1 MSDSFFKNRQV
12 QSKQIK
18 DGQVLSLSQFLSK
31 LPLFCIG
38 LPKRIQGA
46 YLASRKAGDYPAGIG
61 VCLEQSAKRNP
72 DGLALIFE
80 DSQYTYRELN
90 SWANRM
96 AHSFKD
102 LGVKKGDVLAVFIEN
117 RPELLVCIAA
127 LTKIGG
133 VAALINTSLRGA
145 ALRHSLTVVDAQ
157 RIIVGAELFDAL
169 IPEDDILPQG
179 KAFRLFL
186 PDIDTCQVA
195 DSYKLP
201 ANFTD
206 LAALQ
211 KINSSVNPA
220 CTFLARPQDASCYF
234 YTSGTTGLPK
244 AAVMTNG
251 RFMKA
256 YGGAGLACLQ
266 LSKKDRAYVTLPFYH
281 GTALAIAWGSILA
294 GDACLIM
301 SRKFS
306 ASEFWHDVR
315 RTKATAFCYV
325 GELCRYLLA
334 QPESADDKNHQI
346 KMMFGNGLRPN
357 LWKPFKKRFGV
368 NKVMEFYG
376 SSEGNIGFLNL
387 FNHDCTVGCT
397 SVPYA
402 IVEYNIENDTP
413 VRHSDGFMRRVAK
426 GESGLLLGEIT
437 DKTPFDGYTDPQK
450 TEEKILRNVFRNG
463 DAWFDSGDLMRDQG
477 FKHVQFVDR
486 LGDTFRWKGE
496 NVSTTEVE
504 NCISQYESVSDV
516 IVYGVEVP
524 ETNGKAGM
532 AAIWLKQGESFH
544 PQNFYHYV
552 RSVLPSYATPL
563 FVRIAK
569 EAMET
574 TGTFKYKKTDL
585 KKQAFD
591 IDQLS
596 DSVWV
601 CLPKT
606 KTFEKID
613 KPLLMKIQAAGF
625 SF

>member
-1 MSDSFFKNRQV
+1 MTHT
-12 QSKQIK
+12 QSQ
-18 DGQVLSLSQFLSK
+18 DGQVLSASQFLSK
-31 LPLFCIG
+31 LPLFCVG

-61 VCLEQSAKRNP
+61 VYLEQSAKRNP
-72 DGLALIFE
+72 EGLAVIFE
-80 DSQYTYRELN
+80 DKEYTYRELN
-90 SWANRM
+90 AWTNRV
-96 AHSFKD
+96 AHSLVD
-102 LGVKKGDVLAVFIEN
+102 LGVQKGNVVAVLLEN

-127 LTKIGG
+127 LTKIGA
-133 VAALINTSLRGA
+133 VAALINTGLRGA
-145 ALRHSLTVVDAQ
+145 ALRHSLTVVDA
-157 RIIVGAELFDAL
+157 RRVIVGAELSDVL
-169 IPEDDILPQG
+169 IAENDIVPKEDN
-179 KAFRLFL
+179 ARLFL
-186 PDIDTCQVA
+186 PDTSQQHTLKDAVPDQFI
-195 DSYKLP
+195 
-201 ANFTD
+201 D

-211 KINSSVNPA
+211 GTYSSVNPNQ
-220 CTFLARPQDASCYF
+220 TSLARPWDPSCYF

-266 LSKKDRAYVTLPFYH
+266 LTKKDRVYVTLPFYH
-281 GTALAIAWGSILA
+281 ATALAIAWGSILA

-306 ASEFWHDVR
+306 ASEFWKDVR
-315 RTKATAFCYV
+315 RTQATAFGYV

-334 QPESADDKNHQI
+334 QPESEDDRTHQV

-357 LWKPFKKRFGV
+357 LWKPFKQRFGV
-368 NKVMEFYG
+368 SKVMEFYG

-397 SVPYA
+397 TVPYA
-402 IVEYNIENDTP
+402 IVHYDVELDMP
-413 VRHSDGFMRRVAK
+413 VRHADGFMRRVMK

-437 DKTPFDGYTDPQK
+437 DKTPFDGYTDPEK
-450 TEEKILRNVFRNG
+450 TQEKILRNVFSDG
-463 DAWFDSGDLMRDQG
+463 DAWFNSGDLMRDQG

-504 NCISQYESVSDV
+504 NCISQFGSISDV

-524 ETNGKAGM
+524 ETNGRAGM
-532 AAIWLKQGESFH
+532 AAIWLKDGALFNPHE
-544 PQNFYHYV
+544 FYQYM
-552 RSVLPSYATPL
+552 RSVLPAYATPL

-591 IDQLS
+591 ISQLK
-596 DSVWV
+596 DEVWV
-601 CLPKT
+601 CLPKENA
-606 KTFEKID
+606 FQKID
-613 KPLLMKIQAAGF
+613 QTLLKKINAAEY

>member
-1 MSDSFFKNRQV
+1 MSDSTL
-12 QSKQIK
+12 K
-18 DGQVLSLSQFLSK
+18 DHHVLSLSQFLYK
-31 LPLFCIG
+31 LPVFFVG

-46 YLASRKAGDYPAGIG
+46 YMASRKSGDYPAGIG

-72 DGLALIFE
+72 NGLAIIFE
-80 DSQYTYRELN
+80 NTQFTYRELN
-90 SWANRM
+90 AWVNRM
-96 AHSFKD
+96 AHTFQD
-102 LGVKKGDVLAVFIEN
+102 LGVKKGEVLAVFIEN
-117 RPELLVCIAA
+117 RTELLVCIAA

-133 VAALINTSLRGA
+133 VSALINTSQRGA
-145 ALRHSLTVVDAQ
+145 ALRHSLSVVKAK
-157 RIIVGAELFDAL
+157 RVIVGAELFDVL
-169 IPEDDILPQG
+169 MSENEILPQD
-179 KAFRLFL
+179 KDSRLFL
-186 PDIDTCQVA
+186 PDIDTCRVV
-195 DSYKLP
+195 DSYHVP
-201 ANFTD
+201 TNFTD
-206 LAALQ
+206 LALLQ
-211 KINSSVNPA
+211 KNNAYVNPA
-220 CTFLARPQDASCYF
+220 STLDARPYDASCFF

-266 LSKKDRAYVTLPFYH
+266 LNKKDRAYVTLPFYH

-306 ASEFWHDVR
+306 ASEFWNDVR

-334 QPESADDKNHQI
+334 QPESENDRNNNVS
-346 KMMFGNGLRPN
+346 MMFGNGLRPN

-368 NKVMEFYG
+368 DKVMEFYG
-376 SSEGNIGFLNL
+376 SSEGNIGFLNV

-402 IVEYNIENDTP
+402 IIEYDIENDCP
-413 VRHSDGFMRRVAK
+413 VRYSDGFMRRISK

-437 DKTPFDGYTDPQK
+437 DKTPFDGYTDPDK
-450 TEEKILRNVFRNG
+450 TEEKILRNVFISG
-463 DAWFDSGDLMRDQG
+463 DAWFNSGDLMRDQG

-504 NCISQYESVSDV
+504 NCISQYSAVTDV

-524 ETNGKAGM
+524 ETNGRAGM
-532 AAIWLKQGESFH
+532 AAIWLKEGENFN
-544 PQNFYHYV
+544 PQEFYDYV
-552 RSVLPSYATPL
+552 QLALPPFALPL
-563 FVRIAK
+563 FVRVAK
-569 EAMET
+569 EVMET

-591 IDQLS
+591 ITLLTD
-596 DSVWV
+596 DIWV
-601 CLPKT
+601 CLPRTNTYKA
-606 KTFEKID
+606 ID
-613 KPLLMKIQAAGF
+613 KPLFKKINAAEF
-625 SF
+625 PF

>member
-1 MSDSFFKNRQV
+1 MSDALSQN
-12 QSKQIK
+12 
-18 DGQVLSLSQFLSK
+18 GHTLSLGKFIAK
-31 LPLFCIG
+31 LPLFCVG
-38 LPKRIQGA
+38 LPKRIHGA

-72 DGLALIFE
+72 NGLAIIFE

-90 SWANRM
+90 SWVNRM
-96 AHSFKD
+96 AHTFRD
-102 LGVKKGDVLAVFIEN
+102 LGVQKGDVIAVFIEN

-145 ALRHSLTVVDAQ
+145 ALRHSLTVVDAK
-157 RIIVGAELFDAL
+157 RVIVGEELFDAL
-169 IPEDDILPQG
+169 MPENEILPQA
-179 KAFRLFL
+179 KERRLFL
-186 PDIDTCQVA
+186 PNLATCQPTER
-195 DSYKLP
+195 YTLP
-201 ANFTD
+201 TNFTD

-211 KINSSVNPA
+211 TLNKDTNPTG
-220 CTFLARPQDASCYF
+220 TFEARPNDPSCYF

-306 ASEFWHDVR
+306 ASEFWNDVR

-334 QPESADDKNHQI
+334 QPESANDKNHQI

-402 IVEYNIENDTP
+402 IVEYDVENDEAI
-413 VRHSDGFMRRVAK
+413 RHEDGFMRKVKK
-426 GESGLLLGEIT
+426 GESGLLLGEIS
-437 DKTPFDGYTDPQK
+437 DKTPFDGYTDPKK
-450 TEEKILRNVFRNG
+450 TEEKILRNVFTSG
-463 DAWFDSGDLMRDQG
+463 DAWFNSGDLMRDQG

-524 ETNGKAGM
+524 DTNGRAGM
-532 AAIWLKQGESFH
+532 AAVWLKDGERFQ
-544 PQNFYHYV
+544 PQDFYGYIS
-552 RSVLPSYATPL
+552 SVLPSYALPV
-563 FVRIAK
+563 FVRVAK

-591 IDQLS
+591 IEQLK
-596 DSVWV
+596 DDVWV

-606 KTFEKID
+606 QTFEKLD
-613 KPLLMKIQAAGF
+613 QALLANINAGSV

>member
-1 MSDSFFKNRQV
+1 MSDSLSQHEHT
-12 QSKQIK
+12 
-18 DGQVLSLSQFLSK
+18 LSLNQFLAK
-31 LPLFCIG
+31 LPLFCVG
-38 LPKRIQGA
+38 LPKRIRGA

-61 VCLEQSAKRNP
+61 VCLEESTKRNP
-72 DGLALIFE
+72 NGLAIIFE
-80 DSQYTYRELN
+80 DTQYTYRELN
-90 SWANRM
+90 NWANRM
-96 AHSFKD
+96 AHTFED
-102 LGVKKGDVLAVFIEN
+102 LGVQKGDVVAVFIEN

-133 VAALINTSLRGA
+133 VAALINTSQRGV
-145 ALRHSLTVVDAQ
+145 ALRHSLTVVDAK
-157 RIIVGAELFDAL
+157 RIVVGEELFDAL
-169 IPEDDILPQG
+169 MAENEILPQA
-179 KAFRLFL
+179 KEARLFL
-186 PDIDTCQVA
+186 PNIDTSRPA
-195 DSYKLP
+195 EHYKLP
-201 ANFTD
+201 TNVTD
-206 LAALQ
+206 LATLQ
-211 KINSSVNPA
+211 ASNLETNPSSA
-220 CTFLARPQDASCYF
+220 FAARPNDAACYF

-266 LSKKDRAYVTLPFYH
+266 LTKKDRAYVTLPFYH

-306 ASEFWHDVR
+306 ASEFWNDVR

-334 QPESADDKNHQI
+334 QPESPEDKNHHV

-397 SVPYA
+397 SVPFA
-402 IVEYNIENDTP
+402 IVKYDIEQDEP
-413 VRHSDGFMRRVAK
+413 VRYSDGFMRKVSK

-437 DKTPFDGYTDPQK
+437 DKTPFDGYTDPKK
-450 TEEKILRNVFRNG
+450 TEEKILRNVFTHG
-463 DAWFDSGDLMRDQG
+463 DAWFNSGDLMRDQG

-504 NCISQYESVSDV
+504 NCISQFDDVSDV

-524 ETNGKAGM
+524 ETNGRAGM
-532 AAIWLKQGESFH
+532 AAVWLKEGKNFQ
-544 PQNFYHYV
+544 PQEFYTYV
-552 RSVLPSYATPL
+552 KSVLPSYALPV

-569 EAMET
+569 EPMET

-591 IDQLS
+591 IENMKD
-596 DSVWV
+596 DIWV

-606 KTFEKID
+606 HTFEQVDAVLLNKI
-613 KPLLMKIQAAGF
+613 KAAEF
-625 SF
+625 AF

>member
-1 MSDSFFKNRQV
+1 MSDSASQ
-12 QSKQIK
+12 
-18 DGQVLSLSQFLSK
+18 DGQVLSLNQFLCK
-31 LPLFCIG
+31 LPLFCVG
-38 LPKRIQGA
+38 LPKRIHGA
-46 YLASRKAGDYPAGIG
+46 YLASRKSGDYPAGIG
-61 VCLEQSAKRNP
+61 VCLERSAKRNP
-72 DGLALIFE
+72 EGLAIIFE
-80 DSQYTYRELN
+80 DAEYTYREFN
-90 SWANRM
+90 NWTNRM
-96 AHSFKD
+96 AQTLTD
-102 LGVKKGDVLAVFIEN
+102 LGVRKGDAVAIFIEN

-127 LTKIGG
+127 LTKIGAVG
-133 VAALINTSLRGA
+133 ALINTSLRGA

-157 RIIVGAELFDAL
+157 RIIVGSELLDAL
-169 IPEDDILPQG
+169 MPENEILPQD
-179 KAFRLFL
+179 KESRLYL
-186 PDIDTCQVA
+186 PDIATCQAVEEYA
-195 DSYKLP
+195 VP
-201 ANFTD
+201 TNFTD
-206 LAALQ
+206 LALLQ
-211 KINSSVNPA
+211 KNNTSINPDS
-220 CTFLARPQDASCYF
+220 TFLARPQDASCFF

-244 AAVMTNG
+244 AAVMNNG

-266 LSKKDRAYVTLPFYH
+266 LSKQDRVYVTLPFYH
-281 GTALAIAWGSILA
+281 ATALAIAWGSILA

-306 ASEFWHDVR
+306 ASEFWNDVR
-315 RTKATAFCYV
+315 RTKATAFGYV

-334 QPESADDKNHQI
+334 QPESADDKNHNV

-357 LWKPFKKRFGV
+357 LWKPFKKRFGI

-402 IVEYNIENDTP
+402 IVEYDIENDCP
-413 VRHSDGFMRRVAK
+413 VRDAGGFMRKVAK

-437 DKTPFDGYTDPQK
+437 DKTPFDGYTDPSK
-450 TEEKILRNVFRNG
+450 TEEKILRNVFVSG
-463 DAWFDSGDLMRDQG
+463 DAWFNSGDLMRDQG

-504 NCISQYESVSDV
+504 NCVSQFESITDV

-524 ETNGKAGM
+524 ETNGRAGM
-532 AAIWLKQGESFH
+532 AAVWLKEGESFDA
-544 PQNFYHYV
+544 QDFYRYV
-552 RSVLPSYATPL
+552 QSVLPAYAVPL
-563 FVRIAK
+563 FVRVAK
-569 EAMET
+569 DAMET

-591 IDQLS
+591 IRQLK
-596 DSVWV
+596 DDVWV
-601 CLPKT
+601 CLPRT
-606 KTFEKID
+606 KAYQKID
-613 KPLLMKIQAAGF
+613 KVLLKKINDAEF

>member
-1 MSDSFFKNRQV
+1 MSDSASQ
-12 QSKQIK
+12 
-18 DGQVLSLSQFLSK
+18 DGQVLSLNQFLCK
-31 LPLFCIG
+31 LPLFCVG
-38 LPKRIQGA
+38 LPKRIHGA
-46 YLASRKAGDYPAGIG
+46 YLASRKSGDYPAGIG
-61 VCLEQSAKRNP
+61 VCLERSAKRNP
-72 DGLALIFE
+72 EGLAIIFE
-80 DSQYTYRELN
+80 DAEYTYREFN
-90 SWANRM
+90 NWANRM
-96 AHSFKD
+96 AQTFTD
-102 LGVKKGDVLAVFIEN
+102 LGVKKGDVVAIFIEN

-133 VAALINTSLRGA
+133 VGALINTSLRGA

-157 RIIVGAELFDAL
+157 KVIVGAELFDAL
-169 IPEDDILPQG
+169 IPENEILPQD
-179 KAFRLFL
+179 KESRLYL
-186 PDIDTCQVA
+186 PDIDTCQASEDYTV
-195 DSYKLP
+195 P
-201 ANFTD
+201 TNFTD
-206 LAALQ
+206 LALLQ
-211 KINSSVNPA
+211 KTNTSANPDI
-220 CTFLARPQDASCYF
+220 TVLARPQDASCFF

-244 AAVMTNG
+244 AAVMNNG

-266 LSKKDRAYVTLPFYH
+266 LSKKDRVYVTLPFYH
-281 GTALAIAWGSILA
+281 ATALAIAWGSILA

-306 ASEFWHDVR
+306 ASEFWNDVR
-315 RTKATAFCYV
+315 RTKATAFGYV

-334 QPESADDKNHQI
+334 QPVSVDDKNHDV

-357 LWKPFKKRFGV
+357 LWKPFKKRFGIK
-368 NKVMEFYG
+368 KVMEFYG

-402 IVEYNIENDTP
+402 IVEYDIENDCP
-413 VRHSDGFMRRVAK
+413 VRDAGGFMRKVAK

-437 DKTPFDGYTDPQK
+437 DKTPFDGYTDPSK
-450 TEEKILRNVFRNG
+450 TEEKILRNVFVSG
-463 DAWFDSGDLMRDQG
+463 DAWFNSGDLMRDQG

-504 NCISQYESVSDV
+504 NCISQYESITDV

-524 ETNGKAGM
+524 ETNGRAGM
-532 AAIWLKQGESFH
+532 AAVWLRDGESFDA
-544 PQNFYHYV
+544 QDFYRYV
-552 RSVLPSYATPL
+552 QSALPAYAVPL
-563 FVRIAK
+563 FVRVA
-569 EAMET
+569 EGAMET

-591 IDQLS
+591 IRELS
-596 DSVWV
+596 DDVWV
-601 CLPKT
+601 CLPRT
-606 KTFEKID
+606 KAYHKID
-613 KPLLMKIQAAGF
+613 KSLLRKIYDADF